1 MEGRNNLSLSTGII
15 IPTLKEYS
23 NLSDNNVINLLRIEL
38 WGPSGSSRKDKTL
51 LLIYCIHRNDTL
63 DLYVGST
70 IEPEVRFYNHLISGR
85 DSNKHLQRSF
95 EKYGK
100 QNFTLYNLAWVELSS
115 AKTEKGLPREEIMI
129 SYEQKYID
137 LLKPTYNFSQLAG
150 INRLGIKHSEE
161 SKELRSER
169 MKGKNLGKIPIN
181 TRKLPAPRVVSG
193 QGIKLKDEEKQQ
205 LASRSKHRKKPV
217 YFYDDYN
224 NLVSIYDSLNATY
237 RGENCNK
244 TNLLNCIK
252 TGKLFRGW
260 LVCYKP
266 IR

>member
-1 MEGRNNLSLSTGII
+1 VEGIL
-15 IPTLKEYS
+15 
-23 NLSDNNVINLLRIEL
+23 INTRKHPLRGWF
-38 WGPSGSSRKDKTL
+38 WGLRPRKL
-51 LLIYCIHRNDTL
+51 PQR
-63 DLYVGST
+63 GG
-70 IEPEVRFYNHLISGR
+70 FGR
-85 DSNKHLQRSF
+85 LAGPLQRSF
-95 EKYGK
+95 ERFPYGK
-100 QNFTLYNLAWVELSS
+100 QNFTLYILAWVELST

-129 SYEQKYID
+129 SYEQKYMD

-150 INRLGIKHSEE
+150 IKKGRLGIKHSEA
-161 SKELRSER
+161 SKELMSER
-169 MKGKNLGKIPIN
+169 MKGKNIGKIPIN
-181 TRKLPAPRVVSG
+181 K
-193 QGIKLKDEEKQQ
+193 GIKLKDEEKRLPQ

-224 NLVSIYDSLNATY
+224 NLVTIYDSLNATC

-244 TNLLNCIK
+244 TATNLLNCIK